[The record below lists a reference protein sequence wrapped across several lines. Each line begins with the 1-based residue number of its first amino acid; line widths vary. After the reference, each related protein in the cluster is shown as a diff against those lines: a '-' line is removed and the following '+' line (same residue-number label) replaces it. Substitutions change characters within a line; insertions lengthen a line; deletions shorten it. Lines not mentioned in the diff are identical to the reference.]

1 MEETWID
8 GTLFAFDGR
17 VVEAFGFP
25 GEGDL
30 RYHIRNLKLTVDE
43 ADGKGRRCIHLRP
56 WSTGAGSMSMHVS
69 PEGWP
74 AAQPFLDRV
83 ASAIAESRSAAAAA

>member
-43 ADGKGRRCIHLRP
+43 PDAKGRRCIHLRP
-56 WSTGAGSMSMHVS
+56 WSTVAGSMSMHIS

-74 AAQPFLDRV
+74 AAKPFLDHV
-83 ASAIAESRSAAAAA
+83 EAAIAQSRSPAAAA

>member
-30 RYHIRNLKLTVDE
+30 RYHIRNLKLTVDPP
-43 ADGKGRRCIHLRP
+43 DGKGRRAIHLRP
-56 WSTGAGSMSMHVS
+56 WSTAAGSMSLHVTEAS
-69 PEGWP
+69 WP

-83 ASAIAESRSAAAAA
+83 SAAIREQRGVAAA

>member
-30 RYHIRNLKLTVDE
+30 RYHVRNLKLTVEGPD
-43 ADGKGRRCIHLRP
+43 AKDRRTVTLRP
-56 WSTGAGSMSMHVS
+56 WSTAAGSMAMHIS
-69 PEGWP
+69 PEAWP
-74 AAQPFLDRV
+74 AAQPFLEHV
-83 ASAIAESRSAAAAA
+83 AAAIQDSQQSRAA

>member
-17 VVEAFGFP
+17 VVEAFGLP

-30 RYHIRNLKLTVDE
+30 RYHVRNLKLTVDGPD
-43 ADGKGRRCIHLRP
+43 AKGRRRVHLRP
-56 WSTGAGSMSMHVS
+56 WSTGAGGMAMHVS
-69 PEGWP
+69 QEAWP
-74 AAQPFLDRV
+74 AAKPFLDRV
-83 ASAIAESRSAAAAA
+83 AAAIDDSRAAVA

>member
-30 RYHIRNLKLTVDE
+30 RYHVRNLKLTVD
-43 ADGKGRRCIHLRP
+43 APDAKGRRTIVLRP

-69 PEGWP
+69 ADAWP
-74 AAQPFLDRV
+74 AAEPFLDHV
-83 ASAIAESRSAAAAA
+83 ASAIAECRQGAPA

>member
-30 RYHIRNLKLTVDE
+30 RYHVRNLKLTVD
-43 ADGKGRRCIHLRP
+43 APDAKGRRCIHLRP
-56 WSTGAGSMSMHVS
+56 WSTGAGSMAMHVS
-69 PEGWP
+69 ADTWPE
-74 AAQPFLDRV
+74 AKPFLDRV
-83 ASAIAESRSAAAAA
+83 AAAIDDSRTAAA

>member
-30 RYHIRNLKLTVDE
+30 RYHIRNLKLTVD
-43 ADGKGRRCIHLRP
+43 APDAKGRRCIHLRP
-56 WSTGAGSMSMHVS
+56 WSTAAGSMLLHVS
-69 PEGWP
+69 PESWPSAEPFLEHVAAAIDHERAVP
-74 AAQPFLDRV
+74 AA
-83 ASAIAESRSAAAAA
+83 